1 MFVAAVIGFIVIYG
15 VRKLYRR
22 CGSSRNQQDSEFEKI
37 RPADVSDSSNHLNVF
52 SKITDSLNCFN
63 FGGRRGPDNDSQ
75 LKLSFVTVD
84 NGADYN
90 VNDET
95 IKTHSTLVSGSLQ
108 KFEELAIFLYF
119 RYKVVEKLLRYD
131 RLVEM
136 LDC

>member
-1 MFVAAVIGFIVIYG
+1 MGFIVIYG

-37 RPADVSDSSNHLNVF
+37 VRPADVSDSSNHLNVF

-75 LKLSFVTVD
+75 LKLAFVTGD
-84 NGADYN
+84 NRADYN

-119 RYKVVEKLLRYD
+119 RYKVDEKLLRYD

>member
-1 MFVAAVIGFIVIYG
+1 MGFIVIYG

-37 RPADVSDSSNHLNVF
+37 VRPADVSDSSNHLNVF

-75 LKLSFVTVD
+75 LKLAFVTVD
-84 NGADYN
+84 NRGDYN

-95 IKTHSTLVSGSLQ
+95 GSLQ